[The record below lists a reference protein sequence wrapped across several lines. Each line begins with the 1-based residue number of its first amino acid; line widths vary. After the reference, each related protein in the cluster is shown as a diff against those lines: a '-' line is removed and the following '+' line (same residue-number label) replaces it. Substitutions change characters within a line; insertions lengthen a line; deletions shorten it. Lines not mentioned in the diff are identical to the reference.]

1 MNKKQLFFLLKALVS
16 IVPIFLIVKRVD
28 LEVVFQLVGNTSLIY
43 IFFTL
48 LVLLLQVLL
57 MTYRWQKVLTQ
68 LNMTIRYKDILQFFW
83 VGLFFNQILPS
94 SIGGDSLRG
103 FYLFKRGYSLTNTAQ
118 GVLIDRIVGLTALV
132 ILVAATL
139 PLAFELI
146 DKPIALWG
154 VVTILISSIITL
166 ILVLM
171 IDRYTRIFSHWK
183 FIKALFTLVQEAR
196 KLIFSFS
203 PGIKLI
209 AISFSVHLLSI
220 ITIII
225 LSIGMGLG
233 LKWTGVVIIIPLVTL
248 ISAIPISIAGWG
260 IREGAMVV
268 GLGYLGVIPESALA
282 LSVLYGLL
290 LLTIALPGG
299 LIFVV
304 RDSQRQE

>member
-1 MNKKQLFFLLKALVS
+1 MYKKQLIFLLKILVS
-16 IVPIFLIVKRVD
+16 VVSIFLIVKRVD
-28 LEVVFQLVGNTSLIY
+28 LEVTFQLLTKVRLSHV
-43 IFFTL
+43 FFAL
-48 LVLLLQVLL
+48 GAMLLQVLL
-57 MTYRWQKVLTQ
+57 MTYRWRRVLSQ
-68 LNMTIRYKDILQFFW
+68 LNMNIRYEHVLQFIW
-83 VGLFFNQILPS
+83 IGLFFNQVLPS
-94 SIGGDSLRG
+94 TIGGDGFRG
-103 FYLFKRGYSLTNTAQ
+103 FYLYKRGYSLTNTAH
-118 GVLIDRIVGLTALV
+118 GVLIDRIVGLIALV

-154 VVTILISSIITL
+154 LVTILISSIITL
-166 ILVLM
+166 ILVIM

-183 FIKALFTLVQEAR
+183 FIKALFDLAQEAR

-209 AISFSVHLLSI
+209 AISFSIHLLSI
-220 ITIII
+220 IAIII

-233 LKWTGVVIIIPLVTL
+233 LKWTGVVIVMPWVTL
-248 ISAIPISIAGWG
+248 IMVIPISIAGWG

-299 LIFVV
+299 LIWLV
-304 RDSQRQE
+304 RSNQRQE

>member
-1 MNKKQLFFLLKALVS
+1 M
-16 IVPIFLIVKRVD
+16 
-28 LEVVFQLVGNTSLIY
+28 
-43 IFFTL
+43 
-48 LVLLLQVLL
+48 LLQVLL
-57 MTYRWQKVLTQ
+57 MTYRWRRVLSQ
-68 LNMTIRYKDILQFFW
+68 LNMNIRYEHVLQFIW
-83 VGLFFNQILPS
+83 IGLFFNQVLPS
-94 SIGGDSLRG
+94 TIGGDGFRG
-103 FYLFKRGYSLTNTAQ
+103 FYLYKRGYSLTNTAH
-118 GVLIDRIVGLTALV
+118 GVLIDRIVGLIALV

-154 VVTILISSIITL
+154 LVTILISSIITL

-171 IDRYTRIFSHWK
+171 IERYTRIFSHWK
-183 FIKALFTLVQEAR
+183 FIKALFDLAQEAR

-209 AISFSVHLLSI
+209 AISFSIHLLSI
-220 ITIII
+220 IAIII
-225 LSIGMGLG
+225 LSIGMELG
-233 LKWTGVVIIIPLVTL
+233 LKWTGVVIVMPWVTL
-248 ISAIPISIAGWG
+248 IMVIPISIAGWG

-299 LIFVV
+299 LIWLV
-304 RDSQRQE
+304 RSNQRQE